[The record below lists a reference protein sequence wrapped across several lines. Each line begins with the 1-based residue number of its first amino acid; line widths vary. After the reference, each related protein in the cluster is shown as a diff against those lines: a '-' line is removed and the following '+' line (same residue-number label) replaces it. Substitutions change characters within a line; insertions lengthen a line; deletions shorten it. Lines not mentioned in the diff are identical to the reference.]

1 MKKFILYIILV
12 LGITQLNLSCAPE
25 SKIPFLGRM
34 HIVADSLLDIPF
46 PDSLNFENR
55 GIELSKEQYYALTS
69 DSIEGKRIVAIKQY
83 NDNFLVFFSYKNLEI
98 SSILYDKEGKILDRC
113 TFWGFTPPSCRSSV
127 IIAIIDSLDLNES
140 LWYAEYVEKNKIEL
154 KGIFPKNDTIKLFYS
169 VSDRI
174 TMIGKQTSKEIA
186 MPSYDI
192 RLLAVS
198 QADRACE
205 LASNYRDVPYNGTK
219 GGFML
224 GAITDYAYS
233 ELYPFV
239 KYNPQVVLQWI
250 YDHRDNEKIKETL
263 FYCYETYSRYNGG
276 ISKEFLRENILKLKD
291 KKAQEYLLNMKV
303 FKGKDVYE

>member
-1 MKKFILYIILV
+1 MKEFILYIILV

-34 HIVADSLLDIPF
+34 HIVADSLLDAPF

-127 IIAIIDSLDLNES
+127 IIAIIDSLDLNKS
-140 LWYAEYVEKNKIEL
+140 IWDAKYVERNKIEL
-154 KGIFPKNDTIKLFYS
+154 KGIFPNNDTIKVFYS
-169 VSDRI
+169 VSDKI
-174 TMIGKQTSKEIA
+174 TMIGKKTSKEIA
-186 MPSYDI
+186 MPSFDI
-192 RLLAVS
+192 KFLAVS

-205 LASNYRDVPYNGTK
+205 LASNYRDVPHKSYGC
-219 GGFML
+219 GGY
-224 GAITDYAYS
+224 GYKADYAYC

-239 KYNPQVVLQWI
+239 MYNPQVVLQWV

-263 FYCYETYSRYNGG
+263 FYCYDTFSRNKGKL
-276 ISKEFLRENILKLKD
+276 SQDFLRENILKLKD
-291 KKAQEYLLNMKV
+291 KEAQEYLLNMKV
-303 FKGKDVYE
+303 FKNESSVE